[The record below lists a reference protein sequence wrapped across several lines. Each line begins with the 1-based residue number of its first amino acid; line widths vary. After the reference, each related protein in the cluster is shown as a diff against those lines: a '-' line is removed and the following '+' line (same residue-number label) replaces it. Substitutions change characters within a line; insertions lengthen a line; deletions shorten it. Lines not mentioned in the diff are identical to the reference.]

1 MQPELASSL
10 GFHAVLLFVVA
21 CVQGFFIP
29 AASSPRLALTA
40 HSKAV
45 IHSAALGVCAVAV
58 LAGAVTLGP
67 MMSRIALVLLA
78 GGAWLSLAGDCW
90 ASVQSP
96 ASHLPLAAQAAGR
109 PCDPAERDYAAPK
122 DERRTATGRPL
133 ASTLLVKGSAVLML
147 AGGIVLLFGADWSRV
162 FI

>member
-1 MQPELASSL
+1 MELASSL
-10 GFHAVLLFVVA
+10 ALHALLLLVVA

-29 AASSPRLALTA
+29 GASSPRLALTA
-40 HSKAV
+40 HNKAV

-58 LAGAVTLGP
+58 LVEA
-67 MMSRIALVLLA
+67 LLA

-90 ASVQSP
+90 ASLQSP

-109 PCDPAERDYAAPK
+109 PCDPAEHDYAAPK
-122 DERRTATGRPL
+122 TQRRQTTGRPL
-133 ASTLLVKGSAVLML
+133 TSTVLVKLSAVLIL
-147 AGGIVLLFGADWSRV
+147 AGGLVLLFGADWTRA

>member
-1 MQPELASSL
+1 MELASSL
-10 GFHAVLLFVVA
+10 ALHAVLLLVAA

-40 HSKAV
+40 HNKAL

-58 LAGAVTLGP
+58 LVEAVTVGP
-67 MMSRIALVLLA
+67 LMGRIALTLLA

-90 ASVQSP
+90 ASLQSP

-109 PCDPAERDYAAPK
+109 PCDPAEHDYAAPK
-122 DERRTATGRPL
+122 TQRRPTTGRPL
-133 ASTLLVKGSAVLML
+133 ASTVLVKFSAVLIL
-147 AGGIVLLFGADWSRV
+147 AGGIVLLLGADWTRA